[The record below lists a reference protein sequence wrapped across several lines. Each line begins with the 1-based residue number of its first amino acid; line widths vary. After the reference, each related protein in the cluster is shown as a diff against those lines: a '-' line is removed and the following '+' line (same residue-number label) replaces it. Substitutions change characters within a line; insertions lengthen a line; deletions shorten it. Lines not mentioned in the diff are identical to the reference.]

1 MTSAPWYPCV
11 LQILHE
17 ETLES
22 GVDED
27 QRGGLKGRYAIEASG
42 RWEVDSQQPLGI
54 WDFNGILWDFNGIL
68 MGFYGILMGF

>member
-42 RWEVDSQQPLGI
+42 RWD
-54 WDFNGILWDFNGIL
+54 
-68 MGFYGILMGF
+68 FYGILMGF

>member
-1 MTSAPWYPCV
+1 
-11 LQILHE
+11 
-17 ETLES
+17 
-22 GVDED
+22 VDED

-54 WDFNGILWDFNGIL
+54 WEYGIL